1 MPIPS
6 NPVVFPPNIPSV
18 LSMPNRPTKPSKH
31 YCKTGELEENE
42 MYNANLHFH
51 GETPQERCA
60 QFYSEYNV
68 PPIPAPIPVSNNN
81 NNNNTTT
88 NHVAGKRYPRKMRR
102 RPYRKYIHRKRR
114 VSKRR

>member
-6 NPVVFPPNIPSV
+6 KPVVFPPNRPSV

-42 MYNANLHFH
+42 LYNANLHFH

-68 PPIPAPIPVSNNN
+68 PPIPATASNNN
-81 NNNNTTT
+81 NNNNT
-88 NHVAGKRYPRKMRR
+88 NHVAGKRYTRKMRR

-114 VSKRR
+114 GSKRRRQW

>member
-6 NPVVFPPNIPSV
+6 KPVVFPPNRPSV

-42 MYNANLHFH
+42 LYNANLHFH

-81 NNNNTTT
+81 NTTT
-88 NHVAGKRYPRKMRR
+88 NHVAGKRYTRKMRR